1 MEIRANYVLIGV
13 FSIVCVFAAFL
24 FVLLLAKQQF
34 DLEYSYYEILFDGD
48 VSGLSV
54 GAEVRYNGISV
65 GEVRTIKLHPE
76 DPGKVSVVIQ
86 VSADTPVREDS
97 VAYLEA
103 QLLTGV
109 SIVQISG
116 GSPDSPAL
124 VAKPGQRYAI
134 IQSGKSSLQELF
146 TGAPDLIAKA
156 NILVERLADIVD
168 TENRES
174 ISKTLKNVEVLT
186 SAFADN
192 SEELE
197 AMLKNLSAASEDIAS
212 LTEQLDTLAK
222 TANDILDEDA
232 RVLISEASQAARNF
246 STLAENLDD
255 VVVENEDAIADFSQ
269 QGLAQLGRLVTE
281 ARQLVSTLDRV
292 ATRIESDPAAF
303 FFGNQAAEFEPR

>member
-13 FSIVCVFAAFL
+13 FSIACVFAAFL

-76 DPGKVSVVIQ
+76 DPRKVSVVIQ

-109 SIVQISG
+109 SIVQITG
-116 GSPDSPAL
+116 GSPDSPKL
-124 VAKPGQRYAI
+124 VAKPGERYAI
-134 IQSGKSSLQELF
+134 LKSGKSSLQELF

-156 NILVERLADIVD
+156 NILVERLADVVNV
-168 TENRES
+168 ENRES
-174 ISKTLKNVEVLT
+174 LSQTIKNIETLT
-186 SAFADN
+186 QTFADN
-192 SEELE
+192 SEELDE
-197 AMLKNLSAASEDIAS
+197 ILNNFAKASGDVAS
-212 LTEQLDTLAK
+212 LVEQLDKLAG
-222 TANDILDEDA
+222 TANDLLDEDA
-232 RVLISEASQAARNF
+232 RVFIAEASQAARNI
-246 STLAENLDD
+246 STLAEDIDN
-255 VVVENEDAIADFSQ
+255 VVVENEEAISDFSK

-292 ATRIESDPAAF
+292 ATRLESDPAAF

>member
-13 FSIVCVFAAFL
+13 FSIAAVFAAFL

-34 DLEYSYYEILFDGD
+34 DLEYAYYEILFDGD

-65 GEVRTIKLHPE
+65 GEVRTIKL
-76 DPGKVSVVIQ
+76 DPDDPRKVRVLIQ
-86 VSADTPVREDS
+86 VGADTPVREDS

-109 SIVQISG
+109 SIVQITG
-116 GSPDSPAL
+116 GSPESPRL
-124 VAKPGQRYAI
+124 TAKPGERYPVLASEK
-134 IQSGKSSLQELF
+134 SGLQELF

-156 NILVERLADIVD
+156 NVLVERLAAVVD
-168 TENRES
+168 RENRAS
-174 ISKTLKNVEVLT
+174 ITQTLKNVEALT
-186 SAFADN
+186 QTFADN
-192 SEELE
+192 TDELDLI
-197 AMLKNLSAASEDIAS
+197 LKNLAATSSDIAS
-212 LTEQLDTLAK
+212 LASQLDKLAT
-222 TANDILDEDA
+222 TANDLLDDDA
-232 RVLISEASQAARNF
+232 RELLAEAKSAARNV
-246 STLAENLDD
+246 SNLAENLDN
-255 VVVENEDAIADFSQ
+255 VVIENEEAISDFSK

>member
-13 FSIVCVFAAFL
+13 FSIACVFAAFL

-116 GSPDSPAL
+116 GSPESPAL
-124 VAKPGQRYAI
+124 VAKPGQQYAV
-134 IQSGKSSLQELF
+134 IQSGKSGLQELF

-156 NILVERLADIVD
+156 NILIERLADIVD
-168 TENRES
+168 TENRET
-174 ISKTLKNVEVLT
+174 ITKTLKNVEVLT
-186 SAFADN
+186 SAFANN

-212 LTEQLDTLAK
+212 LVEQLDALAK
-222 TANDILDEDA
+222 TANDLLDEDEEDEEHGTHDAEENVQYRFHVQGPFA
-232 RVLISEASQAARNF
+232 RRRPVSSVGQYPLIARDLAALMDSSRLESEVFTFR
-246 STLAENLDD
+246 
-255 VVVENEDAIADFSQ
+255 
-269 QGLAQLGRLVTE
+269 
-281 ARQLVSTLDRV
+281 
-292 ATRIESDPAAF
+292 
-303 FFGNQAAEFEPR
+303 